1 MIFEKKYLTLFMPK
15 RSNRQWHRRKRKARR
30 FRLQARRLF
39 LTFPTCGRSTSYV
52 LKKIQSYFIGK
63 LTWCIVA
70 REEHSSTGEMHIHA
84 LIVLDRPC
92 DIKDPR
98 ALDYLTGQHG
108 KYETVRNLRQ
118 TVDYILK
125 DGDYLVHGI
134 DIDILRAQLKAKQT
148 TKSAHIA
155 TMVSTGHKLTEVDS
169 LYPGFY
175 MMHMK
180 CILGYKVYKDLLA
193 IRKGKIGK
201 KELLEKLASYQGAM
215 DYGDSEYLIA
225 EPELTLADGDI
236 LNWLIGVLSQD
247 PLPPSSKG
255 LYLYGGTA
263 LGKSTLIQ
271 NLDKYLSI
279 YYFPTEHFHDKWQDG
294 SYDMIV
300 FDEANPCHTIT
311 SLNKWLDGQPMSV
324 RKKGSQGMKT
334 ENVPFVIISNGDLDE
349 MYPNAY
355 SVRKQALARRLTMIE
370 VTEKI
375 QLFWKPFWEFP
386 DISEDL
392 RSEEDSSSDESAHG
406 GLHKPALSRII
417 LESESTVSD
426 AQVEE
431 AIEGLKNLPHFFKN
445 KL

>member
-1 MIFEKKYLTLFMPK
+1 M
-15 RSNRQWHRRKRKARR
+15 
-30 FRLQARRLF
+30 
-39 LTFPTCGRSTSYV
+39 
-52 LKKIQSYFIGK
+52 KKIQSYFIGK

-84 LIVLDRPC
+84 LIVLDQKS
-92 DIKDPR
+92 DITDPR

-134 DIDILRAQLKAKQT
+134 DIDVLIAQLKAKQS

-155 TMVSTGHKLTEVDS
+155 TMVSTGSKLAEVDS

-175 MMHMK
+175 MMHMRT
-180 CILGYKVYKDLLA
+180 ILSYKVYKDYLYILICKVYKDLLA
-193 IRKGKIGK
+193 IREGKIGK
-201 KELLEKLASYQGAM
+201 QRLLEQLASYQGAM
-215 DYGDSEYLIA
+215 DYVDSEYLIA
-225 EPELTLADGDI
+225 EPELTLADGNI

-247 PLPPSSKG
+247 PLPPSSQG
-255 LYLYGGTA
+255 LYLYGATA

-271 NLDKYLSI
+271 NLAKYLSI
-279 YYFPTEHFHDKWQDG
+279 YYFPSEHFHDKWMDD

-300 FDEANPCHTIT
+300 FDEASACHTIT

-334 ENVPFVIISNGDLDE
+334 KNVPFIIISNGDLDE

-355 SVRKQALARRLTMIE
+355 SVRKQALARRLVIIE

-375 QLFWKPFWEFP
+375 QLFWKPFWSFP
-386 DISEDL
+386 EVSSEDL
-392 RSEEDSSSDESAHG
+392 RSTEDDSNSDESAHG
-406 GLHKPALSRII
+406 GTHSPAHSRII
-417 LESESTVSD
+417 LDESSTVSV
-426 AQVEE
+426 QEVEE
-431 AIEGLKNLPHFFKN
+431 AIAGLKKMSPF
-445 KL
+445 